1 MKKIKRV
8 LSVALASVMLLG
20 MNVTTASAVELS
32 TVDANTYKDANGF
45 WTSLPF
51 EKILTVDKN
60 MNIPAGTS
68 FQFSMEPVDVS
79 STDYVNNGGT
89 KVTKGID
96 LDISTV
102 SISYENADLS
112 DTSITKAVEGSDST
126 VTTTKVGA
134 FALPES
140 FPNTGVYRYIVK
152 EVVPDAD
159 YRQSYITYDTSDVY
173 RVDLYVMSKE
183 VQGIQYIGI
192 TNIVAVDITNPD
204 VKDNIVFNNSIGSAG
219 LTIEKVIE
227 GSGKNVNDDFTFYIK
242 IPEGGDNLTLNAN
255 TSFDAVIH
263 HADNST
269 TNQTIN
275 VAGAKEGNVVVTRGT
290 DGTYST
296 STDGAQAF
304 TLKGGE
310 SITFTNLPVGM
321 IFYVTEANYTEEG
334 YTTTAYYEATGTGA
348 NTASF
353 EQGGNEGTQTKGTIA
368 AGTNTMTFT
377 NTKELTVDTGVNVD
391 VLPYVLAMLLTVAGV
406 ILFVFKKRRNAR

>member
-1 MKKIKRV
+1 
-8 LSVALASVMLLG
+8 
-20 MNVTTASAVELS
+20 MNVTTASAVELK
-32 TVDANTYKDANGF
+32 TVDASTYKDANGF

-51 EKILTVDKN
+51 EKILTVDKS

-68 FQFSMEPVDVS
+68 FDFSMEPMDVTS
-79 STDYVNNGGT
+79 SDIVNGT
-89 KVTKGID
+89 QVTKGIA
-96 LDISTV
+96 LSTSTV

-112 DTSITKAVEGSDST
+112 NTDITKPVEGSDT
-126 VTTTKVGA
+126 MVTSTKVGA
-134 FALPES
+134 FALPET
-140 FPNTGVYRYIVK
+140 FPNTGIYRYIVK
-152 EVVPDAD
+152 EVVPDSEH
-159 YRQSYITYDTSDVY
+159 RQSYITYDTRDAY
-173 RVDLYVMSKE
+173 RVDLYVMPIE
-183 VQGIQYIGI
+183 VQGIQHIGV

-219 LTIEKVIE
+219 LTIEKVIAGNGRNE
-227 GSGKNVNDDFTFYIK
+227 NDDFTFYIK

-263 HADNST
+263 HKDNT
-269 TNQTIN
+269 TEDKTIN

-290 DGTYST
+290 DGTYSS
-296 STDGAQAF
+296 STNGAQAF

-321 IFYVTEANYTEEG
+321 IFYVTEANYTQEG
-334 YTTTAYYEATGTGA
+334 YTTTASYVATGTGA

-368 AGTNTMTFT
+368 SGTNTMTFT
-377 NTKELTVDTGVNVD
+377 NTKELTPDTGVNVD
-391 VLPYVLAMLLTVAGV
+391 VLPYVLAMLLTAAGV

>member
-20 MNVTTASAVELS
+20 MNVTTASAVELK
-32 TVDANTYKDANGF
+32 TVDASTYKDANGF

-51 EKILTVDKN
+51 EKILTVDKS

-68 FQFSMEPVDVS
+68 FDFSMEPMDVTS
-79 STDYVNNGGT
+79 SDIVNGT
-89 KVTKGID
+89 QVTKGIA
-96 LDISTV
+96 LSTSTV

-112 DTSITKAVEGSDST
+112 NTDITKPVEGSDT
-126 VTTTKVGA
+126 MVTSTKVGA
-134 FALPES
+134 FALPET
-140 FPNTGVYRYIVK
+140 FPNTGIYRYIVK
-152 EVVPDAD
+152 EVVPDSEH
-159 YRQSYITYDTSDVY
+159 RQSYITYDTRDAY
-173 RVDLYVMSKE
+173 RVDLYVMPIE
-183 VQGIQYIGI
+183 VQGIQHIGV

-219 LTIEKVIE
+219 LTIEKVIAGNGRNE
-227 GSGKNVNDDFTFYIK
+227 NDDFTFYIK

-263 HADNST
+263 HKDNT
-269 TNQTIN
+269 TEDKTIN

-290 DGTYST
+290 DGTYSS
-296 STDGAQAF
+296 STNGAQAF

-334 YTTTAYYEATGTGA
+334 YTTTASYVATGTGA
-348 NTASF
+348 NSATF